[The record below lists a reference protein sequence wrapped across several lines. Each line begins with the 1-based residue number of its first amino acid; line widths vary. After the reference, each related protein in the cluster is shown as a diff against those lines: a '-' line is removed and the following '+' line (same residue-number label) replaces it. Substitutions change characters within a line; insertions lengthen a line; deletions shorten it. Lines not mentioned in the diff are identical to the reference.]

1 MLPRRNTQISVR
13 NVVVVE
19 DVEVAETT
27 TEKMAKEEVAVIT
40 EVRVAVVA
48 VAVVVAVT
56 AKSAQRD
63 VAEVM
68 VALNAEVHPTL
79 IVNDRETQMSV
90 QMVKLLSMELKLVD
104 TVKVTKAKLA
114 KNGIHR
120 TSIPELAVEREM
132 TADREPAL
140 DGVRKAKRSQKVKMV
155 LKKLREKLETS
166 TDQETIA
173 TGKLNAVIPGPKS
186 LKRNQRKKL
195 DSLLM
200 TTKPRKR
207 LLT

>member
-1 MLPRRNTQISVR
+1 MSLRRKMNVDLAETENSVR
-13 NVVVVE
+13 NAVVVE

-27 TEKMAKEEVAVIT
+27 TEKMAKEEEAVIT

-48 VAVVVAVT
+48 AVVAVVVAVT
-56 AKSAQRD
+56 VKSAQRD

-68 VALNAEVHPTL
+68 VALNAEVHPIL
-79 IVNDRETQMSV
+79 IVNDKETQMSV

-120 TSIPELAVEREM
+120 TSIPELVVEREM
-132 TADREPAL
+132 TVDRELAL

-173 TGKLNAVIPGPKS
+173 IGKLNAVIPGRRQS
-186 LKRNQRKKL
+186 L
-195 DSLLM
+195 
-200 TTKPRKR
+200 
-207 LLT
+207 